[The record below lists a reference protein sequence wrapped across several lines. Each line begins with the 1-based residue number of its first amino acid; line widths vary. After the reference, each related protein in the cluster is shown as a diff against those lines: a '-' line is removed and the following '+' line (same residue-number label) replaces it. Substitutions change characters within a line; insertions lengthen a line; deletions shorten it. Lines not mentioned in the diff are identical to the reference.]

1 MMGFNMEEEVEEIL
15 MIGGKIELILRKCF
29 GLFE

>member
-15 MIGGKIELILRKCF
+15 IIGGKIELILRKCF
-29 GLFE
+29 WFI